1 MPSRLPKHLFDA
13 LTAVRL
19 ARQFAAG
26 LSFDG
31 FDSNLLV
38 RSAIERQLEILG
50 EACQRMVQAD
60 ADIRQR
66 LPEAGFA
73 IGLRNKIIHGYDR
86 IENAVVYDTLMHDLP
101 ALEERLV
108 QELAKLPP
116 P

>member
-1 MPSRLPKHLFDA
+1 M
-13 LTAVRL
+13 

-31 FDSNLLV
+31 FDSNVLV
-38 RSAIERQLEILG
+38 RSAIERQREILG
-50 EACQRMVQAD
+50 EACQRMAQAD

-86 IENAVVYDTLMHDLP
+86 IENAVVYDTLMHD
-101 ALEERLV
+101 
-108 QELAKLPP
+108 
-116 P
+116 